1 MLSDA
6 LQFVKRSDDWVA
18 TTIIGGVLALLFFL
32 IVPLFILQGYFVRAM
47 RAAAEGERA
56 APSFTDW
63 GGLVVDGVKLFA
75 VTLAWSLVAIIPTT
89 IFAVLLAVGTF
100 SIAETTTQAGTVPAP
115 QPDPGLNIGL
125 VLLTVVGAL
134 LVFALSLLVA
144 YFVPAAGA
152 NFALEGRL
160 GAGFDFRTIFKG
172 AFTSEYAIAWVL
184 AIVVSAVLGT
194 IGSFLSFVLVGVFIL
209 FYVQV
214 TTYYLWARGY
224 ADGLAKQSAL

>member
-18 TTIIGGVLALLFFL
+18 TTVIGGVLALLFFL

-47 RAAAEGERA
+47 RTAAEGEDA

-63 GGLVVDGVKLFA
+63 GGLLVDGLKLFA
-75 VTLAWSLVAIIPTT
+75 VTLVWSLVAIIPTT
-89 IFAVLLAVGTF
+89 IFAVLFAVGTF
-100 SIAETTTQAGTVPAP
+100 SVTQVTTQPGAVPA

-125 VLLTVVGAL
+125 LLLTAVGGL
-134 LVFALSLLVA
+134 LVFGLSLLVA

-152 NFALEGRL
+152 NFALEGRFS
-160 GAGFDFRTIFKG
+160 AGFDVRTIFSG
-172 AFTSEYAIAWVL
+172 AFTSEYAIAWLL

-194 IGSFLSFVLVGVFIL
+194 IGSFLSIILVGVFIL

-224 ADGLAKQSAL
+224 TDGLAKKSAV